1 MEEFIRALPP
11 PAKKALEPD
20 APTKIKKMAASGR
33 LPMSP
38 LQQITILYLL
48 SFDADVDVAQ
58 TAVQSIQNQPE
69 STLLTLTSQEEAP
82 LELLDFLAR
91 HTYHLDAVLHA
102 LILHKNTPD
111 PILAWLASHIQ
122 GPSLDLIALNQQRQL
137 RHPPV
142 ILALLQNP
150 HLNEALRAR
159 VAEFALRSKLET
171 GLSQQQL
178 AALLGKEGAQELLSA
193 AQAAQAAQAA
203 KEAEAAA
210 QAAKE
215 AAKEA
220 EAAAQAA
227 KEAAIAE
234 QEAEGIVAEE
244 GFEDDEEGEIPL
256 EEGPSQAEIDAA
268 LIPEEFVKETP
279 DEPEDK
285 APENIVQKLLQMTV
299 SQKIK
304 AAAKGNKQ
312 VRGLLINE
320 SNRLIA
326 AAVLKNPGL
335 TDGEVIKIASSRSV
349 SGDVIRQIATNR
361 EWMRIYRVKVALASN
376 PKCPR
381 GVALRILPTLRKNDI
396 RDIAKN
402 KGISSQVA
410 GAANKLY
417 KQGLG

>member
-1 MEEFIRALPP
+1 MEEFIRSLPP
-11 PAKKALEPD
+11 PVKKALEPD
-20 APTKIKKMAASGR
+20 APAKIKQAAASGR

-38 LQQITILYLL
+38 LQQITTLYLL
-48 SFDADVDVAQ
+48 SFDADPEVAQ
-58 TAVQSIQNQPE
+58 TAVQSIQRQPE

-91 HTYHLDAVLHA
+91 YTYHVESVLHA

-111 PILAWLASHIQ
+111 PIVAWLASHIQ

-137 RHPPV
+137 RHPPI
-142 ILALLQNP
+142 ILAIVQNP
-150 HLNEALRAR
+150 HLAEALRAR
-159 VAEFALRSKLET
+159 VTEFALRSKLDT
-171 GLSQQQL
+171 GLSPQQISS
-178 AALLGKEGAQELLSA
+178 LLGKEAAQELLSA
-193 AQAAQAAQAA
+193 AQAAQAAQAV

-210 QAAKE
+210 QAV
-215 AAKEA
+215 KEA
-220 EAAAQAA
+220 EAAAQATQA
-227 KEAAIAE
+227 AEAIADT
-234 QEAEGIVAEE
+234 AEIVMEDGFDDGEE
-244 GFEDDEEGEIPL
+244 GDPLL

-268 LIPEEFVKETP
+268 FIPEEFVQETP

-285 APENIVQKLLQMTV
+285 VPENVIQQLLKMTV

-304 AAAKGNKQ
+304 AASKGNKQ
-312 VRGLLINE
+312 VRGILINE
-320 SNRLIA
+320 SNRLVA
-326 AAVLKNPGL
+326 GAVLKNPGL

-349 SGDVIRQIATNR
+349 SGDVIRQIANNR

-381 GVALRILPTLRKNDI
+381 GIAMRILPTLRKNDI

-410 GAANKLY
+410 GAANKLH
-417 KQGLG
+417 KQSLG

>member
-20 APTKIKKMAASGR
+20 APTKIKRLAASGR

-38 LQQITILYLL
+38 LQQITLLYLL
-48 SFDADVDVAQ
+48 SFDSDTDIAQ

-142 ILALLQNP
+142 LLSLLQNP

-203 KEAEAAA
+203 KAAEEAAKAA

-215 AAKEA
+215 AAL
-220 EAAAQAA
+220 AA
-227 KEAAIAE
+227 
-234 QEAEGIVAEE
+234 QEAEEIASDEV
-244 GFEDDEEGEIPL
+244 FEDDEEGEIPL

-268 LIPEEFVKETP
+268 FIPEEFVKETP
-279 DEPEDK
+279 GESEDK
-285 APENIVQKLLQMTV
+285 APENVVQKLLQMTV

-304 AAAKGNKQ
+304 AASKGNKQ

-335 TDGEVIKIASSRSV
+335 TDGEVIKIAASRSV

>member
-20 APTKIKKMAASGR
+20 APTKIKKLAASGR

-38 LQQITILYLL
+38 LQQITLLYLL
-48 SFDADVDVAQ
+48 SFDSDTDIAQ

-142 ILALLQNP
+142 LLSLLQNP

-203 KEAEAAA
+203 KAAEEAAKAA

-215 AAKEA
+215 AAL
-220 EAAAQAA
+220 AA
-227 KEAAIAE
+227 
-234 QEAEGIVAEE
+234 QEAEEIASDEV
-244 GFEDDEEGEIPL
+244 FEDDEEGEIPL

-268 LIPEEFVKETP
+268 FIPEEFVKETP
-279 DEPEDK
+279 GESEDK
-285 APENIVQKLLQMTV
+285 APENVVQKLLQMTV

-304 AAAKGNKQ
+304 AASKGNKQ

-335 TDGEVIKIASSRSV
+335 TDGEVIKIAASRSV

>member
-1 MEEFIRALPP
+1 MEEFIRSLPP
-11 PAKKALEPD
+11 PVKKALEPD
-20 APTKIKKMAASGR
+20 APAKIKQAAASGR

-38 LQQITILYLL
+38 LQQITTLYLL
-48 SFDADVDVAQ
+48 SFDADPEVAQ
-58 TAVQSIQNQPE
+58 TAVQSIQRQPE

-91 HTYHLDAVLHA
+91 YAYHIESVLHA

-111 PILAWLASHIQ
+111 PIVAWLASHIQ

-137 RHPPV
+137 RHPPI
-142 ILALLQNP
+142 ILAIVQNP
-150 HLNEALRAR
+150 HLAEALRAR
-159 VAEFALRSKLET
+159 VTEFALRSKLDT
-171 GLSQQQL
+171 GLSPQQISS
-178 AALLGKEGAQELLSA
+178 LLGKEAAQELLSA
-193 AQAAQAAQAA
+193 AQTAQAAQAV

-210 QAAKE
+210 QAV
-215 AAKEA
+215 KEA
-220 EAAAQAA
+220 EAAAQAV
-227 KEAAIAE
+227 KEAEAIA
-234 QEAEGIVAEE
+234 QTAETAMED
-244 GFEDDEEGEIPL
+244 GFDDGEEGEPPL

-268 LIPEEFVKETP
+268 FIPEEFVQETP

-285 APENIVQKLLQMTV
+285 VPENVIQQLLKMTV

-304 AAAKGNKQ
+304 AASKGNKQ
-312 VRGLLINE
+312 VRGILINE
-320 SNRLIA
+320 SNRLVA
-326 AAVLKNPGL
+326 GAVLKNPGL

-349 SGDVIRQIATNR
+349 SGDVIRQIANNR

-381 GVALRILPTLRKNDI
+381 GIAMRILPTLRKNDI

-410 GAANKLY
+410 GAANKLH
-417 KQGLG
+417 KQSLG